1 MTGGT
6 FTTTIQAPPEMVWAV
21 IADVGTHASWSPKAY
36 TMQWT
41 SGEPNQI
48 GSTFHSV
55 GWVPGNKHNENE
67 VEIIER
73 VEPTRFAFNAKDPT
87 GVFRNEWDLRPAG
100 NGSTEVSFTLTFPKM
115 HGMAAVAAPIL
126 FPLTGKSDISKRMA
140 MLKQTVE
147 SQAG

>member
-6 FTTTIQAPPEMVWAV
+6 FTTTIQAPPEKVWAV
-21 IADVGTHASWSPKAY
+21 VADVGTHASWSPKAY

-55 GWVPGNKHNENE
+55 GWIPGNKHNENE
-67 VEIIER
+67 VEITER

-100 NGSTEVSFTLTFPKM
+100 NGGTEVSFTLTFPKM